1 MTILFYSMP
10 TCGYC
15 KRAMQLLSNELAS
28 KEIVLKSSQ
37 EAPKGV
43 SGFPYFVNSVNNKT
57 HTGLPSSKM
66 ELYSKLGVSGGGP
79 QPAGDRGAMIIFY
92 AMDGCGHCVNA
103 KKTLAR
109 EIANGMISV
118 RPHTEA
124 VGASGFPA
132 FKSVKTGK
140 MSLGAPA
147 SFQDLL
153 AKLDMGENFKVFPR
167 LPDSHVG
174 VR

>member
-15 KRAMQLLSNELAS
+15 KKAMQLLSNELAS

-43 SGFPYFVNSVNNKT
+43 SGFPYFVNSSNGKT

-66 ELYSKLGVSGGGP
+66 DLYAKLGEGGAGP
-79 QPAGDRGAMIIFY
+79 QAVIIFY

-109 EIANGMISV
+109 EIANGMIAV
-118 RPHTEA
+118 RPHTES

-140 MSLGAPA
+140 MNLGAPT

-153 AKLDMGENFKVFPR
+153 AKLDMGENYVHHSNGPNWW
-167 LPDSHVG
+167 LAG
-174 VR
+174 V